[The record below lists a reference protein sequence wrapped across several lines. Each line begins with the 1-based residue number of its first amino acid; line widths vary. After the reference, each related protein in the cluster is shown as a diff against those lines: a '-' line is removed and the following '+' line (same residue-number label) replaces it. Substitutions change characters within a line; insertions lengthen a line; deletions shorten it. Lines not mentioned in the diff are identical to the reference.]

1 MFKSVF
7 PPPLIHRAVIFV
19 RHGAVAGA
27 VSPLE
32 VADVGV
38 AVLQAERPFS
48 VPFALGEVAFV
59 DAAVGENSSA
69 SAVEAP
75 FAPVALVD
83 GDARLINQY
92 PFPLILERIPQP
104 LPDIV
109 MPCVV
114 RIKRPLLTGAHYVLF
129 VGVVG
134 EVGEGHADVEGGG
147 GCGGF

>member
-1 MFKSVF
+1 
-7 PPPLIHRAVIFV
+7 
-19 RHGAVAGA
+19 
-27 VSPLE
+27 
-32 VADVGV
+32 
-38 AVLQAERPFS
+38 
-48 VPFALGEVAFV
+48 
-59 DAAVGENSSA
+59 
-69 SAVEAP
+69 VEAP
-75 FAPVALVD
+75 FAPVAFVD

-109 MPCVV
+109 MARVV
-114 RIKRPLLTGAHYVLF
+114 RIQRPLLTGAHYVLF